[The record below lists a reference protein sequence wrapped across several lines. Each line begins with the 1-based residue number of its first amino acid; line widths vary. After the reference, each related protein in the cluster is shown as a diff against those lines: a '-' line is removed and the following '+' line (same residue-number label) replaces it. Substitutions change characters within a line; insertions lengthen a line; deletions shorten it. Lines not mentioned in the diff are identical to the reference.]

1 MEKKINFT
9 SGAWKFYNEQSEAV
23 RSAFKLCLDTLERE
37 GKLEVPQ
44 GKKIAPNLYEIRVR
58 VAPNQYRLFYCYV
71 EPDSVLIL
79 SGFVKKTQ
87 QTPKHEIDKAKQIR
101 KAVLK

>member
-9 SGAWKFYNEQSEAV
+9 SSAWKFYNEQSEAV
-23 RSAFKLCLDTLERE
+23 RTAFKLCLDILERE

-87 QTPKHEIDKAKQIR
+87 QTPRHEVNKAKRIR

>member
-1 MEKKINFT
+1 MEVLQRT
-9 SGAWKFYNEQSEAV
+9 GCCGSCG
-23 RSAFKLCLDTLERE
+23 FKLCLDTLERE

-44 GKKIAPNLYEIRVR
+44 GKKIAPNLYEIRVK

-71 EPDSVLIL
+71 EPDSVLVL

-87 QTPKHEIDKAKQIR
+87 QTPKCEIDKAKKIR